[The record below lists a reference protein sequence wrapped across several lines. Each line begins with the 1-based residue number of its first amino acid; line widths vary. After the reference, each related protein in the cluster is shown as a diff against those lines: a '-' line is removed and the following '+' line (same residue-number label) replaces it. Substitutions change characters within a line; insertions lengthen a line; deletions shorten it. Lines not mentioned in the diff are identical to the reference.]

1 MAEPETDGPGGDKAK
16 YAFRFDRDIN
26 EETGE
31 TVEIAEANSPPAP
44 ATDTTPR
51 QAEPEPE
58 RTVSV
63 AVKPSLAAVAPAEKR
78 PLPPAAEEEARPPAP
93 TPTSDPTGD
102 ERPKR
107 EWKPISAPE
116 PSRTVRRT
124 EAVEREDDADDA
136 DEEQDTLAG
145 LIAGR
150 KLETPE
156 AERTFLLTLS
166 RDQRLRYADL
176 VQANERLDFDRERL
190 AADEEQV
197 AVERERI
204 DAADRARR
212 ETHAA
217 EFGRSVLR
225 IVVGLNGSGC
235 LVLVL
240 LWAALGALGTSPDT
254 GNFRLALWSF
264 AGGTLSGAL
273 SAACAY
279 ARHGFLGSMARDGR
293 PSSLAGSFR
302 ILAGLLAGGGMGLF
316 VIAIVLVGSGLPM
329 R

>member
-1 MAEPETDGPGGDKAK
+1 MAETETDGPGGDKAK
-16 YAFRFDRDIN
+16 YTFRFDRDIN

-31 TVEIAEANSPPAP
+31 TVEIADAATPTSPPA
-44 ATDTTPR
+44 DTTP
-51 QAEPEPE
+51 APADTTPE
-58 RTVSV
+58 RTASV
-63 AVKPSLAAVAPAEKR
+63 AAKPSPAAVPTEENR
-78 PLPPAAEEEARPPAP
+78 PLPPTAADETRTADPAEEERP
-93 TPTSDPTGD
+93 
-102 ERPKR
+102 RR

-116 PSRTVRRT
+116 QTRTARRT
-124 EAVEREDDADDA
+124 ETVERNDDAADADD
-136 DEEQDTLAG
+136 EQDTLAS

-176 VQANERLDFDRERL
+176 VQANERLDFERERL
-190 AADEEQV
+190 AADEEQI

-212 ETHAA
+212 ETHGV
-217 EFGRSVLR
+217 EFARSVLR
-225 IVVGLNGSGC
+225 IVVGLNGAGC

-240 LWAALGALGTSPDT
+240 LWATLGALGASPDT
-254 GNFRLALWSF
+254 GSFRMALWGF
-264 AGGTLSGAL
+264 AGGTLAGAL

-279 ARHGFLGSMARDGR
+279 ARHGFLGAGTRDGR
-293 PSSLAGSFR
+293 PSPLAGVSR
-302 ILAGLLAGGGMGLF
+302 ILAALAAAAGMGLF
-316 VIAIVLVGSGLPM
+316 VAAIVLVGSGLPM